1 MPIVYMNPAGG
12 SRKRKTVRG
21 SVKVGGLRRK
31 RNPARGRRARAR
43 ARLKRRKNYRGRR
56 PKGTA
61 SYEAW
66 RKSMLKAK
74 SPSAMRAVM
83 ERHRK
88 SRRKSRPNP
97 SARRKRK
104 GASTRSPIMA
114 RKKSKSRRRG
124 RRRAR
129 HLIGKRPSR
138 RRGRKSRA
146 RAAKLGH
153 RRRRRKLKS
162 NPSKKRA
169 RKRRRKSSGGKK
181 RRSRRKRSGKR
192 ARRRGRKRRKSSY
205 RRAALKGHRRK
216 RRKVK
221 ASLTL
226 YGPRYSQRGRH
237 TLKGYAKNPSRR
249 RRRRS
254 GRRYAARR
262 SRRRRSGFRSNP
274 SGRIKDLIKDLAK
287 NALPV
292 VLSIVGVKL
301 VTSKIAPR
309 IPGIASLGRAAG
321 PVTALLMVGAAHF
334 ATKKIGFLAKKRGP
348 IMLGAQIIAVQE
360 ILAAVVPS
368 SIKAML
374 GMGDY
379 IEVGMSDYVA
389 VDGTPIDDTMTLQD
403 YVAVGSLEQELGL
416 DQELGFTAELGDWSG
431 QGRLGGMSQGSM
443 LAPVPNRPMLAP
455 VPARSFT
462 EEVPGMTAGYDN
474 ADALYDGIFAGS
486 SLR

>member
-1 MPIVYMNPAGG
+1 
-12 SRKRKTVRG
+12 
-21 SVKVGGLRRK
+21 
-31 RNPARGRRARAR
+31 
-43 ARLKRRKNYRGRR
+43 
-56 PKGTA
+56 
-61 SYEAW
+61 
-66 RKSMLKAK
+66 
-74 SPSAMRAVM
+74 
-83 ERHRK
+83 
-88 SRRKSRPNP
+88 
-97 SARRKRK
+97 
-104 GASTRSPIMA
+104 MA
-114 RKKSKSRRRG
+114 RKKSRKSRRRG
-124 RRRAR
+124 RRSR
-129 HLIGKRPSR
+129 HLIGKKRSR

-146 RAAKLGH
+146 RAARLGW
-153 RRRRRKLKS
+153 RRKKRKMKS
-162 NPSKKRA
+162 NPSKKRR
-169 RKRRRKSSGGKK
+169 RKRKGSGKKRSRRKKGKSRRRGRRRRKSSY
-181 RRSRRKRSGKR
+181 
-192 ARRRGRKRRKSSY
+192 A
-205 RRAALKGHRRK
+205 RAAKLGHRRK

-237 TLKGYAKNPSRR
+237 TLKGYAKKNPSRR

-301 VTSKIAPR
+301 VTSKIAGR

-334 ATKKIGFLAKKRGP
+334 ATKKVAFLAKKRGP
-348 IMLGAQIIAVQE
+348 IMLGAQIVAVQE
-360 ILAAVVPS
+360 ILAAIVPAS
-368 SIKAML
+368 VKAML

-379 IEVGMSDYVA
+379 IEVGLNDYMA

-431 QGRLGGMSQGSM
+431 QGRLGGMSQGAM